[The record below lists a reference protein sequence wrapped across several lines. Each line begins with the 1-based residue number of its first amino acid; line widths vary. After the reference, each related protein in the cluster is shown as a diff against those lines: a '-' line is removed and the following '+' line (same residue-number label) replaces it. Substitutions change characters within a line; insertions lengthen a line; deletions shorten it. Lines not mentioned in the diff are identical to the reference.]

1 MIRSTSASIFRRTA
15 ASLSILALALAF
27 AATSTAVAAESAVHY
42 TKESMQAYE
51 QQLAGGKI
59 QAATFNKRIRSLHL
73 TLKDGR
79 LMLVHYGP
87 KEEPKLAAAL
97 AAKGV
102 PVTVEAKA
110 VATKEAGPPK
120 PVHHKLRYI
129 VGGILIV
136 VVIVVG
142 AVLLIDRRRKQA
154 AE

>member
-1 MIRSTSASIFRRTA
+1 MIRSSKASIFRRTA
-15 ASLSILALALAF
+15 VSLSILALALAF
-27 AATSTAVAAESAVHY
+27 AATSAAVAAESAVHY

-59 QAATFNKRIRSLHL
+59 QSATFNKQIRSLHL
-73 TLKDGR
+73 TLKDGT
-79 LMLVHYGP
+79 LVLVHYGP

-97 AAKGV
+97 QAKGV
-102 PVTVEAKA
+102 PVTIESKA
-110 VATKEAGPPK
+110 VASKEAAK

-129 VGGILIV
+129 AGGILIV

-142 AVLLIDRRRKQA
+142 AVLLVDRRRKQA